1 VRPRLEGVAW
11 ACLVV
16 LGCAATYESLIAL
29 EVIPLG
35 SEPGRGARGSSA
47 VLVAAL
53 IALLCGAAA
62 ACPRALTANG
72 DGHLAVALLAP
83 VGVAFVVTRW
93 LSFGPY
99 YLPALRRYSSGVVSG
114 TWIVVL
120 SLAGTAAV
128 AFAAL
133 RPRAGATAVSAV
145 LVVSALTAWAL
156 PLGK

>member
-1 VRPRLEGVAW
+1 
-11 ACLVV
+11 
-16 LGCAATYESLIAL
+16 LIAL

-35 SEPGRGARGSSA
+35 SEPGRGARGSSV

-62 ACPRALTANG
+62 ACLRALTANG
-72 DGHLAVALLAP
+72 DGHLVVALLAP

-93 LSFGPY
+93 LSFDPY

-120 SLAGTAAV
+120 SLAGTAA
-128 AFAAL
+128 AALAAL